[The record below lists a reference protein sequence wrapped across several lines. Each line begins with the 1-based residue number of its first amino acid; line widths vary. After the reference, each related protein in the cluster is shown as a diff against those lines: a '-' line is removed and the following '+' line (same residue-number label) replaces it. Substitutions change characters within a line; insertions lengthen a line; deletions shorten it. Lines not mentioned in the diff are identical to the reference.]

1 MDHARGI
8 SENTHGLMK
17 YATVLLGFYLSRRS
31 LLSHLHLAILLGM
44 TVALGPLALDAY
56 LPAFPEIADGLGVD
70 HGHVGLTLS
79 AYVTT
84 LGLAQLVGGPLS
96 DRYGRKPVLFGG
108 LLIFMAGAVM
118 VSLADSLSD
127 MVFWRISQGIGGAF
141 CAVSVPAI
149 VRDEVSGQDAA
160 RLFGL
165 IGLIMFIAPAAAPS
179 LGSLMLALGEWHW
192 IFLMLAGY
200 AAFLVLTLQVALF
213 PRLQP
218 RTPTTTPIR
227 SLVTNYLLV
236 LRHKTTMRFIGIQV
250 LCFSTML
257 LFITHSSFIYQEWY
271 GLSNSTFAI
280 LFAANIAFMA
290 VLNLIN
296 RPLLRRFSSV
306 QLVRAQV
313 IAQCLALVALVASVQ
328 FQGPL
333 WLVAGCIIVA
343 IGCQGGIVPNN
354 MANAMEFFPNLSGTA
369 AALLG
374 ASQFTIA
381 GAISTLS
388 SISGDQTLLSIA
400 VSMLACSS
408 GAVLLALGAPR
419 AVALAKE
426 SGL

>member
-1 MDHARGI
+1 M
-8 SENTHGLMK
+8 
-17 YATVLLGFYLSRRS
+17 
-31 LLSHLHLAILLGM
+31 SHLYLAILLGM

-56 LPAFPEIADGLGVD
+56 LPAFPDIADGLGID

-96 DRYGRKPVLFGG
+96 DRYGRKPILFGG

-118 VSLADSLSD
+118 VSMADSLSD
-127 MVFWRISQGIGGAF
+127 MVFWRIAQGIGGAF

-179 LGSLMLALGEWHW
+179 LGSLMLALGEWQW

-200 AAFLVLTLQVALF
+200 AAFLVVVLQVALF
-213 PRLQP
+213 PKLKP
-218 RTPTTTPIR
+218 RAPIKTPVR

-236 LRHKTTMRFIGIQV
+236 LRHTTTMRFIGIQV

-280 LFAANIAFMA
+280 LFAANIGFMA
-290 VLNLIN
+290 GLNLLN

-313 IAQCLALVALVASVQ
+313 IAQWLALVALVTSVQ
-328 FQGPL
+328 LQGPL

-388 SISGDQTLLSIA
+388 SITGDQTLSSIA
-400 VSMLACSS
+400 IAMLACST

-419 AVALAKE
+419 AVTLARK
-426 SGL
+426 SGV

>member
-1 MDHARGI
+1 MP
-8 SENTHGLMK
+8 
-17 YATVLLGFYLSRRS
+17 
-31 LLSHLHLAILLGM
+31 HLHLAILLGM

-56 LPAFPEIADGLGVD
+56 LPAFPDIADSLNID
-70 HGHVGLTLS
+70 HGHMGLTIS

-127 MVFWRISQGIGGAF
+127 MVFWRIAQGIGGAF

-149 VRDEVSGQDAA
+149 VRDEVSGRDAA

-165 IGLIMFIAPAAAPS
+165 IALIMFIAPAAAPS
-179 LGSLMLALGEWHW
+179 LGSLMLALGEWPW

-200 AAFLVLTLQVALF
+200 AAFLVLTLQLALF
-213 PRLQP
+213 PKLKP
-218 RTPTTTPIR
+218 RTPIITPVR

-250 LCFSTML
+250 LCFSIIL
-257 LFITHSSFIYQEWY
+257 LYITHSSFIYQEWY
-271 GLSNSTFAI
+271 DLSNNAFAI

-290 VLNLIN
+290 ILNLIN
-296 RPLLRRFSSV
+296 RPLLYRFASV

-313 IAQCLALVALVASVQ
+313 IAQCLAIAALVASAY

-333 WLVAGCIIVA
+333 WLVLSCLAVA

-354 MANAMEFFPNLSGTA
+354 MASAMEYFPNHSGTA

-381 GAISTLS
+381 GAISALS
-388 SISGDQTLLSIA
+388 SASGDQTLLSIA
-400 VSMLACSS
+400 ITMLACAT
-408 GAVLLALGAPR
+408 GAVILALGAPR

-426 SGL
+426 QPGV

>member
-1 MDHARGI
+1 
-8 SENTHGLMK
+8 MK
-17 YATVLLGFYLSRRS
+17 DAAVLLGFYLSRRS

-56 LPAFPEIADGLGVD
+56 LPAFPEIADGLGID

-127 MVFWRISQGIGGAF
+127 MVFWRIAQGIGGAF

-179 LGSLMLALGEWHW
+179 LGSLMLALGEWQW

-200 AAFLVLTLQVALF
+200 AAFLVVVLQVALF
-213 PRLQP
+213 PKLKP
-218 RTPTTTPIR
+218 RAPIKTPIR

-236 LRHKTTMRFIGIQV
+236 LGHKTTMRFIGIQV

-280 LFAANIAFMA
+280 LFAANIGFMA
-290 VLNLIN
+290 GLNLVN

-313 IAQCLALVALVASVQ
+313 ILQCLALVALVVSVQ
-328 FQGPL
+328 LQGPL

-388 SISGDQTLLSIA
+388 SITGDQTLTSIA
-400 VSMLACSS
+400 IAMLACST

>member
-1 MDHARGI
+1 M
-8 SENTHGLMK
+8 
-17 YATVLLGFYLSRRS
+17 
-31 LLSHLHLAILLGM
+31 SHLYLAIMLGM

-56 LPAFPEIADGLGVD
+56 LPAFPDIADGLGID

-96 DRYGRKPVLFGG
+96 DRYGRKPILFGG
-108 LLIFMAGAVM
+108 LVIFMAGAVM
-118 VSLADSLSD
+118 VSMAETLSD
-127 MVFWRISQGIGGAF
+127 MVFWRIAQGIGGAF

-179 LGSLMLALGEWHW
+179 LGSLMLALGEWQW

-200 AAFLVLTLQVALF
+200 AAFLVVVLQVALF
-213 PRLQP
+213 PKLKP
-218 RTPTTTPIR
+218 RAPIKTPVR

-236 LRHKTTMRFIGIQV
+236 LGHTTTMRFIGIQV

-280 LFAANIAFMA
+280 LFAANIGFMA
-290 VLNLIN
+290 GLNLLN

-313 IAQCLALVALVASVQ
+313 IAQWLALVALVASVQ
-328 FQGPL
+328 LQGPL

-388 SISGDQTLLSIA
+388 SITGDQTLSSIA
-400 VSMLACSS
+400 IAMLACST

-419 AVALAKE
+419 AVALAKK
-426 SGL
+426 SGV

>member
-1 MDHARGI
+1 
-8 SENTHGLMK
+8 MK

-56 LPAFPEIADGLGVD
+56 LPAFPDIADGLGVD

-127 MVFWRISQGIGGAF
+127 MVFWRIAQGIGGAF

-179 LGSLMLALGEWHW
+179 LGSLMLALGEWQW

-200 AAFLVLTLQVALF
+200 AAFLVVVLQVALF
-213 PRLQP
+213 PKLKP
-218 RTPTTTPIR
+218 RAPIKTPIR

-236 LRHKTTMRFIGIQV
+236 LGHKTTMRFIGIQV

-280 LFAANIAFMA
+280 LFAANIGFMA
-290 VLNLIN
+290 GLNLVN

-313 IAQCLALVALVASVQ
+313 ILQCLALVALVVSVQ
-328 FQGPL
+328 LQGPL

-388 SISGDQTLLSIA
+388 SITGDQTLTSIA
-400 VSMLACSS
+400 IAMLACST

>member
-1 MDHARGI
+1 
-8 SENTHGLMK
+8 
-17 YATVLLGFYLSRRS
+17 
-31 LLSHLHLAILLGM
+31 
-44 TVALGPLALDAY
+44 
-56 LPAFPEIADGLGVD
+56 
-70 HGHVGLTLS
+70 
-79 AYVTT
+79 
-84 LGLAQLVGGPLS
+84 
-96 DRYGRKPVLFGG
+96 
-108 LLIFMAGAVM
+108 M
-118 VSLADSLSD
+118 VSMADSLSD
-127 MVFWRISQGIGGAF
+127 MVFWRIAQGIGGAF

-179 LGSLMLALGEWHW
+179 LGSLMLALGEWQW

-200 AAFLVLTLQVALF
+200 AAFLVVVLQVALF
-213 PRLQP
+213 PKLKP
-218 RTPTTTPIR
+218 RAPIKTPVR

-236 LRHKTTMRFIGIQV
+236 LRHTTTMRFIGIQV

-280 LFAANIAFMA
+280 LFAANIGFMA
-290 VLNLIN
+290 GLNLLN

-313 IAQCLALVALVASVQ
+313 IAQWLALVALVTSIQ
-328 FQGPL
+328 LQGPL

-388 SISGDQTLLSIA
+388 SITGDQTLSSIA
-400 VSMLACSS
+400 IAMLACST

-419 AVALAKE
+419 AVTLAKK
-426 SGL
+426 SGV